1 MNIETVR
8 DYCLGLPLVTE
19 DFPFD
24 ETTLTFRLLGKIFA
38 VVDLDLPQWLTLKC
52 DPERAIELREEHAE
66 IEGAWHW
73 NKKYWNQIDLSGS
86 LPDALTERLI
96 RHSYAEVARKLTR
109 RERAEHPEVTAVAE

>member
-38 VVDLDLPQWLTLKC
+38 VVDLDRPQWLTLKC
-52 DPERAIELREEHAE
+52 DPERAIELREE
-66 IEGAWHW
+66 
-73 NKKYWNQIDLSGS
+73 
-86 LPDALTERLI
+86 PRLKA
-96 RHSYAEVARKLTR
+96 HGTGTKSTGTR
-109 RERAEHPEVTAVAE
+109 